1 MENHKHRS
9 ISLSEQI
16 FEKLEN
22 DILIGKYKRGEVLTE
37 IKLSEELGVSRTP
50 IREALHR
57 LAAEH
62 IIEES
67 SKGSIVLGI
76 TEQDV
81 KDIFD
86 IRLKIE
92 GLAAAGCAKNIKPDE
107 LAELKEAVE
116 LQEFYIAR
124 GNVENIRIMD
134 SRFHELLYEFCGS
147 AVLQDVLVP
156 LHRKTQKYRHVSV
169 SDQTRAEVSLG
180 EHKLIFDAIEKGD
193 VKKAEA
199 EAVKHITNAAAR
211 ILGKEAK

>member
-1 MENHKHRS
+1 MENHKHKS

-22 DILIGKYKRGEVLTE
+22 DILIGKYSRGEVLTE
-37 IKLSEELGVSRTP
+37 IRLSEELGVSRTP

-57 LAAEH
+57 LAAEY
-62 IIEES
+62 IIEET
-67 SKGSIVLGI
+67 SKGSVVVGI
-76 TEQDV
+76 SETDV

-92 GLAAAGCAKNIKPDE
+92 GLAAKGCAENITDE
-107 LAELKEAVE
+107 QLAELKEAVE
-116 LQEFYIAR
+116 LQEFYISR

-147 AVLQDVLVP
+147 SVLRNVLVP

-169 SDQTRAEVSLG
+169 SDQTRAEVSLK
-180 EHKLIFDAIEKGD
+180 EHKKIFEAIAKKD
-193 VKKAEA
+193 V
-199 EAVKHITNAAAR
+199 AAAEKSAVEHIEHASQR
-211 ILGKEAK
+211 ILRKESK

>member
-1 MENHKHRS
+1 MENHKHKS

-22 DILIGKYKRGEVLTE
+22 DILIGKYKRGELLTE
-37 IKLSEELGVSRTP
+37 VRLSAELGVSRTP

-76 TEQDV
+76 SENDV
-81 KDIFD
+81 KDIFN

-92 GLAAAGCAKNIKPDE
+92 GLAAAGCAKNITDE
-107 LAELKEAVE
+107 QLSEMQETLE

-124 GNVENIRIMD
+124 KNVENIRIMD
-134 SRFHELLYEFCGS
+134 SRFHEMLYEFCGS
-147 AVLQDVLVP
+147 DVLQEVLVP

-169 SDQTRAEVSLG
+169 SDQTRAEVSLA
-180 EHKLIFDAIEKGD
+180 EHKLIFNAIKERNSA
-193 VKKAEA
+193 KAEQ
-199 EAVKHITNAAAR
+199 EAVKHITNAAER
-211 ILGKEAK
+211 ILGKEAE